1 MIIKRQI
8 SDICINRLQIA
19 IKIINFATK
28 SRGMEEAEA
37 SSFLFYINDS
47 IKMIDKDKLKATVEE
62 AIAGTGVFLV
72 DIQVRPDNE
81 IVVEVDSQNGV
92 DLDTCADLTRKIEAK
107 FDRDEEDYSLEVGS
121 AGLTA
126 PFKVVEQYTKNL
138 GKEIEVLTKDGRK
151 ITGTLTSVDGD
162 TSSFSMD
169 VPTKVK
175 EPGAKRPVVQQVPTQ
190 LKMDECKIVKHLFRF
205 K

>member
-1 MIIKRQI
+1 M
-8 SDICINRLQIA
+8 
-19 IKIINFATK
+19 INFAKK
-28 SRGMEEAEA
+28 SRGMEEADA
-37 SSFLFYINDS
+37 SSSLFNVDD
-47 IKMIDKDKLKATVEE
+47 MIDKDKLKATVEE

-72 DIQVRPDNE
+72 DIQIRPDNE

-92 DLDTCADLTRKIEAK
+92 DLDTCADLTRKIEAA

-138 GKEIEVLTKDGRK
+138 GKEIEVLTTDGRK
-151 ITGTLTSVDGD
+151 LSGVLTAVDGD
-162 TSSFSMD
+162 TSSFTMD
-169 VPTKVK
+169 VPVKVK
-175 EPGAKRPVVQQVPTQ
+175 EPGAKRPVVKQVPTT
-190 LKMDECKIVKHLFRF
+190 LKMDECKLVRHLFRF